1 MSAITRRIAFG
12 LAAAAAVACG
22 DIASPER
29 TDLYEWRLF
38 VPGAG
43 GGTDT
48 LSFHWRQSDLPVRV
62 WVEDVA
68 GLPGYADRAIGVW
81 ESGFFYREFRGVRVD
96 DSTTAQVLIF
106 GNSAPNLALGVT
118 RLRSALAPEC
128 SGATD
133 LDVSEEHTQLR
144 LPIRIFIDPVLPE
157 TEPATQTCLALTTI
171 HELGHALG
179 IFQHSPN
186 ATDIMFADPAVELP
200 SELDQG
206 TVEALS
212 HYPPTLEPV
221 RP

>member
-1 MSAITRRIAFG
+1 MSAATRRLILG
-12 LAAAAAVACG
+12 AAALGALACG

-48 LSFHWRQSDLPVRV
+48 LSFFWNQSRLPVRI
-62 WVEDVA
+62 WAEDAA
-68 GLPGYADRAIGVW
+68 GLPGFAERAIGVW
-81 ESGFFYREFRGVRVD
+81 ESGFLYREFRGEMVS
-96 DSTTAQVLIF
+96 DSSTADVLIF
-106 GNSAPNLALGVT
+106 ANSAPDLRLGVH
-118 RLRSALAPEC
+118 RLHSMAPEC

-133 LDVSEEHTQLR
+133 LEVSDDRTQL
-144 LPIRIFIDPVLPE
+144 LVPIRIFIDPVLPE
-157 TEPATQTCLALTTI
+157 DEPATQTCLALTTI

-186 ATDIMFADPAVELP
+186 PDDIMFADPR
-200 SELDQG
+200 
-206 TVEALS
+206 VEAPS
-212 HYPPTLEPV
+212 VMDRGTIEAIYHYPPTLEPV

>member
-1 MSAITRRIAFG
+1 VRI
-12 LAAAAAVACG
+12 
-22 DIASPER
+22 
-29 TDLYEWRLF
+29 
-38 VPGAG
+38 
-43 GGTDT
+43 
-48 LSFHWRQSDLPVRV
+48 

-81 ESGFFYREFRGVRVD
+81 ESEFLYREFRGVRVA

-106 GNSAPNLALGVT
+106 GNSAPNLVLGVT

-133 LDVSEEHTQLR
+133 LDVSDDHTQLR
-144 LPIRIFIDPVLPE
+144 LPVRVFIDPVLPE

-200 SELDQG
+200 SELDRG
-206 TVEALS
+206 TAEALS